1 MMLTVEQAD
10 GSALLEL
17 RLYEKLSRAD
27 YSDVLIPE
35 IEKAL
40 ESHERLRLL
49 VIIGESFSG
58 FELGAAWEDMKL
70 GLSHWSGFDRIALAA
85 DQGWITGSARMLAP
99 LMPCPVQVFP
109 LAGADDARRWL
120 RESLGT
126 VHMAVLDGGA
136 LHVQLM
142 GRLDPEVIAR
152 VEDRLGDHIRNA
164 EGGFRLLL
172 DLTEFD
178 GWQGLTALSAH
189 FSLVRQHAPLAKRVA
204 VLGDQSWQQ
213 AAQRLAGSFNY
224 AETRFFDAAAR
235 AEAEAWLTG

>member
-1 MMLTVEQAD
+1 MITVEQAD

-40 ESHERLRLL
+40 EAHERLRLL
-49 VIIGESFSG
+49 VVIGKSFSG

-70 GLSHWSGFDRIALAA
+70 GLSHWRGFDRIAVVAG
-85 DQGWITGSARMLAP
+85 QGWIASAARMMAP
-99 LMPCPVQVFP
+99 LMPCPVQIFLP
-109 LAGADDARRWL
+109 DHEEEARRWL
-120 RESLGT
+120 RESLGS
-126 VHMAVLDGGA
+126 VHMKVLDGGA
-136 LHVQLM
+136 LMVQLM
-142 GRLDPEVIAR
+142 GKLDPDVIASAEERLDA
-152 VEDRLGDHIRNA
+152 HIRA
-164 EGGFRLLL
+164 ADEFRLLL

-189 FSLVRQHAPLAKRVA
+189 FSLLRQHAPLAKRVA

-213 AAQRLAGSFNY
+213 VAQRLAGSFNY

-235 AEAEAWLTG
+235 AEAEAWLTS